1 MKALERLR
9 HDDQRGDDI
18 EICILASGSDG
29 NATYMRS
36 GECALL
42 IDCGL
47 PAREIKRRMG
57 VASLDEGFIEAILL
71 THEHADHV
79 RGAGPLSRSI
89 GATVYATEGTNGAR
103 SLNGVSC
110 TPVRPG
116 VPFDVGPF
124 VVTGFSLPHGA
135 REPVGYVVSDG
146 DSRLG
151 YATDIGS
158 VTLDLLAALDSCD
171 AIILESNHDPDMLA
185 TGPYP
190 AFLKKW
196 IKGPAGH
203 LSNEDTALVIEA
215 VAHGGLK
222 HLVLAHLSKVNNTPE
237 LSVSSAKRV
246 LRGSGGAR
254 ITVASHDEPSEKMAI

>member
-1 MKALERLR
+1 
-9 HDDQRGDDI
+9 
-18 EICILASGSDG
+18 
-29 NATYMRS
+29 MRS

-47 PAREIKRRMG
+47 AAKEIKRRIG
-57 VASLDEGFIEAILL
+57 LAELDESFIEAILL

-79 RGAGPLSRSI
+79 RGAGPLSRAT
-89 GATVYATEGTNGAR
+89 GATVYATDGTKGAR
-103 SLNGVSC
+103 SMNGVSC
-110 TPVRPG
+110 SIIRPG
-116 VPFDVGPF
+116 VEFSVGPF
-124 VVTGFSLPHGA
+124 VIRPFSLPHSA
-135 REPVGYVVSDG
+135 REPVGYVISDG

-171 AIILESNHDPDMLA
+171 AIVLESNHDPEMLA

-196 IKGPAGH
+196 IRGPSGH
-203 LSNEDTALVIEA
+203 LSNEDTAMVIEA

-237 LSVSSAKRV
+237 LSVSSAMKV
-246 LRGSGGAR
+246 LSKNAGAR
-254 ITVASHDEPSEKMAI
+254 LSVAAHDEPSGKMAI